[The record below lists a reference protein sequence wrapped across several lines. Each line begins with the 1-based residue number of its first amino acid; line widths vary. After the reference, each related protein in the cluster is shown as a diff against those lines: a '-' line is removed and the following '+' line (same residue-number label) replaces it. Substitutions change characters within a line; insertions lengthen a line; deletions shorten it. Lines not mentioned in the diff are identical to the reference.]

1 MVTVVPRPSVAG
13 VWQYPPA
20 SAAGTWN
27 TAASSA
33 AARTTAMGSRR
44 RRMDGLSSRG
54 ASAPIHRERS
64 GGSLAVLR
72 RVGLH
77 LASPAQRLAMVEA
90 LTCTNR
96 TGSQGEA
103 VGLASCFRRSG
114 PSNGVLLARQPCIR
128 RRMQRRAE
136 RAAQGLAR
144 RPRRPRSSLE
154 SGYLA
159 GALVLRLGPGAAGG
173 HGDLQRHPQPVH
185 ALHLAPDQLRQALAL
200 AGRDLED
207 QLVVD
212 LEDHAAG
219 EPFGGHRP

>member
-64 GGSLAVLR
+64 GGS
-72 RVGLH
+72 
-77 LASPAQRLAMVEA
+77 
-90 LTCTNR
+90 
-96 TGSQGEA
+96 
-103 VGLASCFRRSG
+103 
-114 PSNGVLLARQPCIR
+114 LARQPCIR